1 LTELE
6 SNVHCY
12 VFVNHGENVGF
23 NFFR

>member
-23 NFFR
+23 NFSR